1 MHNKGSPNLGALGM
15 SKILETLLFSCINH
29 AEFCRFRSNPIGVCT
44 VPKFCGTLEPRPRG
58 EGSWLTPINTPHP
71 HVCYHAEFDRSRS
84 NDTNVYERITA
95 GKTGPL
101 HLAFQGH
108 SRSSELIRIDRMPT
122 TVLMIRC
129 NWIQVKRPPRSIAP
143 GQMPPVFGH
152 PGQTPPAEMPYAVK
166 SPLGQMP
173 PPPVKRLPIR

>member
-129 NWIQVKRPPRSIAP
+129 NWIQVKRPP
-143 GQMPPVFGH
+143 GQLPPVRC
-152 PGQTPPAEMPYAVK
+152 
-166 SPLGQMP
+166 PLFLAT
-173 PPPVKRLPIR
+173 PVKRPQLKCHMRSKAP